1 VKHARA
7 SFAAVSLGGLV
18 SCHVHSSASFSFDAS
33 FGTATDSGAVA
44 APSTTSDLDAS
55 ASPIDMGV
63 FPDAGASLAAD
74 DGGLPEDFSIRFE
87 RTACL
92 GTCPMYVVHVGPHGA
107 VRFSSRLHVGDHFVD
122 GCASKNIGDKGV
134 ATIRRAIANYSYFT
148 LKNAY
153 SGGPTDAPSVIT
165 SVTMGGKTKTVNH
178 YAAAPMPGADRL
190 RLVGIEDEIDQI
202 SGAADFA
209 NQGGALKPC
218 TYGPPSADPL

>member
-7 SFAAVSLGGLV
+7 IFAAVSLGAIV
-18 SCHVHSSASFSFDAS
+18 SCHVHSSATFSFDAS
-33 FGTATDSGAVA
+33 FGTVKDSGAVA
-44 APSTTSDLDAS
+44 APSTMSDLDAS
-55 ASPIDMGV
+55 ASPADVSM
-63 FPDAGASLAAD
+63 PSDAGANLTAD
-74 DGGLPEDFSIRFE
+74 DGGIPEDFSIRFE

-107 VRFSSRLHVGDHFVD
+107 VRFSSRLYVGDRFVD

-134 ATIRRAIANYSYFT
+134 AKIRSAVTNYSYFT
-148 LKNAY
+148 LRNAY

-165 SVTMGGKTKTVNH
+165 TVTMDGKTKTVNH
-178 YAAAPMPGADRL
+178 YAAAPIPGADRL

-218 TYGPPSADPL
+218 TFNGK